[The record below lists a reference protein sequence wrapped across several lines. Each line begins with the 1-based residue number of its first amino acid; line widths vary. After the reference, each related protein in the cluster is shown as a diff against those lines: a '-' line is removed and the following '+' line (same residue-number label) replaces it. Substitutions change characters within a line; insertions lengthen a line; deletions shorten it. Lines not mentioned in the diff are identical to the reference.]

1 LKSAK
6 KARGVRP
13 RRGETDYSQRPGPL
27 PSIPNSSEPKS
38 RQKRPM
44 EALDAD
50 EPRYLLGQVAMAAGI
65 STGLLKAW
73 MARKVVLMGPHD
85 REAHGKGSSRVFTLK
100 RALAV
105 ALAAEMVKLGIS
117 ISLAGDI
124 SANAIEML
132 LEDAGGDVGK
142 IDHLMAIYPEGPD
155 GVRYG
160 RADWD
165 SKVEELL
172 REDHLDDVSS
182 VVIVSIK
189 LLVEKTLRRLG
200 EIG

>member
-6 KARGVRP
+6 KARGVRTR
-13 RRGETDYSQRPGPL
+13 RRGEIYFSGRL
-27 PSIPNSSEPKS
+27 PDSDEPKS
-38 RQKRPM
+38 RQKGPI

-50 EPRYLLGQVAMAAGI
+50 EPRYLLGQVAKAAGI

-73 MARKVVLMGPHD
+73 MARKVVPMGPHD

-117 ISLAGDI
+117 ISLAGDV

-132 LEDAGGDVGK
+132 LEGAGGDVSK
-142 IDHLMAIYPEGPD
+142 IDDLMAIYHEGPE

-160 RADWD
+160 SAHWD

-172 REDHLDDVSS
+172 GEYHRQDVSS
-182 VVIVSIK
+182 VMIVSIK
-189 LLVEKTLRRLG
+189 LLAEKTLRHLG

>member
-6 KARGVRP
+6 KAKGIRTR
-13 RRGETDYSQRPGPL
+13 RRGGINFSERL
-27 PSIPNSSEPKS
+27 PDNGKPKS
-38 RQKRPM
+38 RQKGPI
-44 EALDAD
+44 EQLDAD
-50 EPRYLLGQVAMAAGI
+50 EPRYLLGQVAKAAGI
-65 STGLLKAW
+65 SADLLKAW

-100 RALAV
+100 RVLAI

-132 LEDAGGDVGK
+132 LKDAGGDVSK
-142 IDHLMAIYPEGPD
+142 IDHLMAIYPEGPE
-155 GVRYG
+155 GVGYQ
-160 RADWD
+160 RAHWD

-172 REDHLDDVSS
+172 GEYHPEDVSS
-182 VVIVSIK
+182 VMIVSIK
-189 LLVEKTLRRLG
+189 LLAEKTLRHLG